1 MAQNARPTSV
11 SLEDYAY
18 QELRKMIHQGVF
30 KPGEQLLQ
38 VELAAQLGISR
49 TPLRRALANLEH
61 ERLIEFSPRGE
72 AFVTR
77 FDTKEI
83 ADIFE
88 VRAVLEALSC
98 RLAVNTV
105 ERKHTAYLRSLLT
118 AAMEEISPE
127 DQSAYRQADIEFHT
141 YIATLAPNPFL
152 QQLLDS
158 YQIMS
163 LSFAQG
169 LLRAPTET
177 FDEHMRILDALDQG
191 DADLAEKEMLEHIRT
206 TITSMRHKADA
217 VSADTPTADVER
229 RRI

>member
-1 MAQNARPTSV
+1 MSQTSRAASS

-18 QELRKMIHQGVF
+18 AELRDMIQRGDL

-38 VELAAQLGISR
+38 VELSKKLGISR
-49 TPLRRALANLEH
+49 TPLRRALANLQH
-61 ERLIEFSPRGE
+61 EKLIEFSPRGE

-77 FDTKEI
+77 FDAEEI

-88 VRAVLEALSC
+88 VRAVLEGLSC
-98 RLAVNTV
+98 RLAARVI

-118 AAMEEISPE
+118 EAMAEASAD

-141 YIATLAPNPFL
+141 YIAKLGNNPFL

-158 YQIMS
+158 YQIMN

-169 LLRAPTET
+169 LLRTPEET
-177 FDEHMRILDALDQG
+177 FAEHMEILDALDGQ
-191 DADLAEKEMLEHIRT
+191 DADLAEATMRQHIRST
-206 TITSMRHKADA
+206 AEIMREKSKEPAEHFEKAQ
-217 VSADTPTADVER
+217 EF
-229 RRI
+229 